1 MTIFYMSIKDS
12 RKKHAFTIVEILI
25 VLAVIG
31 ILASLSMVAY
41 NGIQNSAAATVL
53 QSDLE
58 QASAELERD
67 RTLNGVYPASIAAA
81 NNNQGIEAS
90 PGTTYQYTYTPST
103 DTYCLT
109 ATSDRTG
116 IPAFYISTSTNTIR
130 EGACAGHSGG
140 DGLAPISPIAYEA
153 GFEILDFWEARP
165 STNSNVY
172 MNDDEAGNRVLA
184 LYGGAGSMQ
193 VYADREVTGLTI
205 GAQYTIS
212 VQAAV
217 EGTSNSPRTAYVG
230 IDGIGLSNG
239 VVVASSGGEF
249 IYSPVSFNFTATNT
263 AHTMVFAVDSVDAW
277 GARFNDVTLEGPG
290 GISIYSHDFDF
301 DSSWTNVAGFQSYA
315 RTGSY
320 AMLSNS
326 GSSQTMTRLVSGLY
340 VGDTY
345 IFTAWVRNS
354 PFWSSTASIG
364 VTGIGATTPIL
375 TVTDTYQELSY
386 EFKAIATEHTL
397 ELNNLTGQTLWDDI
411 IVVRQ

>member
-1 MTIFYMSIKDS
+1 MSIKDS
-12 RKKHAFTIVEILI
+12 RKKHAFTIVEILV
-25 VLAVIG
+25 VLTVIG
-31 ILASLSMVAY
+31 ILASLSIVAY
-41 NGIQNSAAATVL
+41 NGIQNSAAVTVL

-58 QASAELERD
+58 QASAELERNRMHD
-67 RTLNGVYPASIAAA
+67 GTYPLSAAAA
-81 NNNQGIEAS
+81 NDNQGISAS

-116 IPAFYISTSTNTIR
+116 VPAFYISTENNRIR
-130 EGACAGHSGG
+130 EGACTGHSGG

-153 GFEILDFWEARP
+153 SFEILDYWSARP

-184 LYGGAGSMQ
+184 LYGGSGSMR

-212 VQAAV
+212 VQASV
-217 EGTSNSPRTAYVG
+217 EGVNNSPRTTYVG
-230 IDGIGLSNG
+230 IDGIGLSGG
-239 VVVASSGGEF
+239 VVVASSGGAF
-249 IYSPVSFNFTATNT
+249 TYSTVSFNFTATST
-263 AHTMVFAVDSVDAW
+263 VHKMVFAVDSVDSW
-277 GARFNDVTLEGPG
+277 GARFNNVTLDSSG
-290 GISIYSHDFDF
+290 GVSIYSHDFEF

-315 RTGSY
+315 RTGNY
-320 AMLSNS
+320 AMLSNNGS
-326 GSSQTMTRLVSGLY
+326 GQTMTRSVSGLY
-340 VGDTY
+340 AGDTY
-345 IFTAWVRNS
+345 IFTVWVRNS

-375 TVTDTYQELSY
+375 TVTDTYQKLSY

-397 ELNNLTGQTLWDDI
+397 ELNNLTGKTLWDDVQ
-411 IVVRQ
+411 VVRQ